1 MKLLFYIGNMKGGG
15 AERVL
20 ANIVNELAKREH
32 EIGLVTDTSIPFAYE
47 VDERVKRINIH
58 SDSYHRFDSVKGFN
72 SLYHF
77 LSLCRQ
83 IRKVAKQEKPD
94 IAICFMYGL
103 NMIVIPSL
111 LGCGIKVVASEHTTF
126 NRTVLPLSA
135 IKYHGRIFANQLADR
150 VTILTEYDK
159 RYLKGKLDNTVVM
172 PNPLSY
178 PVISNHDYSETMER
192 RNNILTCGS
201 IDRYKM
207 KGFDNLIIAFSKIAD
222 RYPNCCLDIAGTG
235 NERDF
240 MELKL
245 IAQQHGVEHQ
255 INFLGFRKDIKELM
269 MSHKLYVLSS
279 KFEGFGMVLIE
290 AMAMGCPCVSYDL
303 IAGPNEIIKN
313 GEDGLLVENQNIDKL
328 AEAMDYM
335 LSHEEERKEMA
346 KNAMVN
352 VKRFE
357 VEKIVDKW
365 EEMFFDLKTR

>member
-1 MKLLFYIGNMKGGG
+1 MEGGG

-20 ANIVNELAKREH
+20 ANIVNELAKRGH
-32 EIGLVTDTSIPFAYE
+32 EIGLVTNTEIPFAYD
-47 VDERVKRINIH
+47 VDERVKRINIR
-58 SDSYHRFDSVKGFN
+58 SASYHRFDSIKGFN

-111 LGCGIKVVASEHTTF
+111 LGSGIKVIASEHATF

-135 IKYHGRIFANQLADR
+135 IKYHLRIFTNLLADR
-150 VTILTEYDK
+150 VTLLTEYDK
-159 RYLKGKLDNTVVM
+159 KHLSGKLNNTVVM

-178 PVISNHDYSETMER
+178 PVISYQEFIKTNEGRS
-192 RNNILTCGS
+192 NIFACGS
-201 IDRYKM
+201 IDRYKT

-222 RYPNCCLDIAGTG
+222 RYPNCCLDIAGNG
-235 NERDF
+235 NERNF

-255 INFLGFRKDIKELM
+255 INFLGFRKDIKKLM

-279 KFEGFGMVLIE
+279 KLEGFGMVLIE

-303 IAGPNEIIKN
+303 IGGPNEIIKN